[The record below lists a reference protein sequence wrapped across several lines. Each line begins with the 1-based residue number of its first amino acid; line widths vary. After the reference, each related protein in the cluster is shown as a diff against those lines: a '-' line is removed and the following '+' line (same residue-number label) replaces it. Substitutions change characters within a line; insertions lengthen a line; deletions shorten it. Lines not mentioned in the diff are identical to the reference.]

1 MATSKPKSETTKSE
15 ETALVEA
22 SSNAIQLASGTDA
35 LIFQADAGLPSDLG
49 QDDYAIPFLTILQKG
64 SPQVDET
71 SGVALEGAK
80 AGMIF
85 ENVAGR
91 MVDGRKGVLFV
102 PVAYRHV
109 FVRWGPRSGDGA
121 GFKGEISVDAAAIL
135 RDRNEVRELDGRLYF
150 PMPDGSVNEKKSDRL
165 VDTRNWYVFVLDET
179 TGAWTTALLSLA
191 STQIKKS
198 KMLMSM
204 LQSVRAKTADGTMV
218 RTAMFYNVVRMTTV
232 AESNDK
238 GSWYGA
244 SFKLEGNTAGNR
256 ALHEEA
262 VAFATSVR
270 SGAVAAK
277 YEDAAGGGDSA
288 RNGDD
293 GAF

>member
-1 MATSKPKSETTKSE
+1 MATKPKA
-15 ETALVEA
+15 ETAAQEQQTLPAVQA
-22 SSNAIQLASGTDA
+22 TGAVQTVAAADDLM
-35 LIFQADAGLPSDLG
+35 FQADAGLPSDLS
-49 QDDYAIPFLTILQKG
+49 QDDYAIPFLTVLQKG

-71 SGVALEGAK
+71 SGVAIEGAK

-91 MVDGRKGVLFV
+91 MVDGRKGVLIV

-121 GFKGEISVDAAAIL
+121 GFKGEISVENAAIL

-165 VDTRNWYVFVLDET
+165 VDTRNWYVFVMDET

-204 LQSVRAKTADGTMV
+204 LQSVRVKGADGNML
-218 RTAMFYNVVRMTTV
+218 RTAMFYNTVRVTTV

-238 GSWYGA
+238 GSWYGV

-256 ALHEEA
+256 TLHQEA

-270 SGAVAAK
+270 AGTVAAK
-277 YEDAAGGGDSA
+277 YEDASAPAGEA
-288 RNGDD
+288 QRTED